1 LQAGGQGFDSL
12 CLHHAHVSV
21 SRAPGNGCLP
31 IGIDQFIGPVDKKR
45 TCTLKTAYRMTKN
58 KTKRRRKRKVLQ
70 VTKVHK
76 NTRVTKQVLE
86 KDLHQSVLDFTT
98 KDREP

>member
-1 LQAGGQGFDSL
+1 
-12 CLHHAHVSV
+12 
-21 SRAPGNGCLP
+21 
-31 IGIDQFIGPVDKKR
+31 
-45 TCTLKTAYRMTKN
+45 MTKN
-58 KTKRRRKRKVLQ
+58 KTKRRRRKRKVLQ

-76 NTRVTKQVLE
+76 DTRVTKQVLE